1 MARITKTG
9 ARKPVT
15 EGKLYLSR
23 FKGAMLDSEAGVMQ
37 GFRLL
42 VPLDNG
48 RRTGFMSLNLSDL
61 DAERIV
67 KFFAD
72 ELAKGQS

>member
-9 ARKPVT
+9 GRKPIT
-15 EGKLYLSR
+15 EGKLCMSR
-23 FKGAMLDSEAGVMQ
+23 FKGAVLDAEAGVTS

-48 RRTGFMSLNLSDL
+48 RRTGYMSLNLSDL

-67 KFFAD
+67 KFFG
-72 ELAKGQS
+72 EQLAKGAS

>member
-9 ARKPVT
+9 GRKPVT
-15 EGKLYLSR
+15 EGKLCMSR
-23 FKGAMLDSEAGVMQ
+23 FKGAMLDSEAGVTQ

-67 KFFAD
+67 RFFSD
-72 ELAKGQS
+72 ELAKGTS